1 MKSRKH
7 GASTFPAEVTHIS
20 AHGIWLLVGGAEY
33 FLPHESYPWFKK
45 ATIAQVMN
53 LQQPHPH
60 HLHWPDLDV
69 DLEVESLRAPDA
81 YPLVYS

>member
-1 MKSRKH
+1 MKSQKP
-7 GASTFPAEVTHIS
+7 GASTSAAEVSHVS

-33 FLPHESYPWFKK
+33 FLPYDSYPWFKK

-53 LQQPHPH
+53 VKQLHAH

-69 DLEVESLRAPDA
+69 DLEVDGLLSPES